1 MVEELEAGG
10 LRFVGRDETGMRMEI
25 VELGPEHG
33 HPFFVGAQF
42 HPEVRAQGPL
52 LGLRAQ
58 GLGAQLPPILPK
70 ASVLPASARIRVN
83 LSRAQGFRAWPP
95 LLLHGQAVLCN

>member
-42 HPEVRAQGPL
+42 HPEVRLPGPL
-52 LGLRAQ
+52 LGIRTHGA
-58 GLGAQLPPILPK
+58 GAQLRILLR
-70 ASVLPASARIRVN
+70 SCVLPAATGIRQCQCARWAR
-83 LSRAQGFRAWPP
+83 SGRTGS
-95 LLLHGQAVLCN
+95 